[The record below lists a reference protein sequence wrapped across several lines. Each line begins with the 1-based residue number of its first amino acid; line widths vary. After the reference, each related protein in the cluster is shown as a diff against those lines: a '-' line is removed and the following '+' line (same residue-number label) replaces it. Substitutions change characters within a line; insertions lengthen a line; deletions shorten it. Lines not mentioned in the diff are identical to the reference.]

1 MTSLLMMMM
10 IMEFLFHTLRYKN
23 LSVFP
28 FLGVKVQDIEDEVLL
43 GVGYDGTNEPK
54 YLIRKKSLKEQI
66 Y

>member
-10 IMEFLFHTLRYKN
+10 KMQFLFHKLRYKS

-43 GVGYDGTNEPK
+43 GVGYDRTNEPK
-54 YLIRKKSLKEQI
+54 YL
-66 Y
+66 